1 MDITSLIPQ
10 REPMIMI
17 DKIIG
22 HSDEKTVTS
31 LIIRKTNIFVEEDF
45 FRSSGLMEHIAQ
57 SSAAR
62 MGMETIKQGKKPLL
76 GYIAS
81 IKNLSIIRL
90 PKIGETILTDII
102 QTNKINNIIVIIGES
117 KINDIVVSSCELKVF
132 IEE

>member
-1 MDITSLIPQ
+1 MDVTSLIPQ

-17 DKIIG
+17 DKIIN

-31 LIIRKTNIFVEEDF
+31 FTIRKNNIFVEEDF
-45 FRSSGLMEHIAQ
+45 FQSSGLMENIAQ

-62 MGMETIKQGKKPLL
+62 MGMETIKHAKKPLL

-81 IKNLSIIRL
+81 IKDLSINRL
-90 PKIGETILTDII
+90 PKIGETILTDIV
-102 QTNKINNIIVIIGES
+102 QTNQINNIIVIMGIC
-117 KINDIVVSSCELKVF
+117 KIDDIVVSSCELKVF